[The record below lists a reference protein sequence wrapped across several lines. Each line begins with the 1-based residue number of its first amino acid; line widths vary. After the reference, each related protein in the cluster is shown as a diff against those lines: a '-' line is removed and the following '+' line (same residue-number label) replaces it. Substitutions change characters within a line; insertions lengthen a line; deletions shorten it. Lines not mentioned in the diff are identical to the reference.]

1 MEWRCHSSFAG
12 KEFFMRYIIKRI
24 ITLALCICLMF
35 SLTACGQE
43 DESEISELSAETS
56 QEEKKQDDKESEE
69 AVKNLEKMK
78 DTSDKVKNVSM
89 ELFKESVSDGK
100 NSMISPVSIL
110 MAMAMAENG
119 TAAGSRTQIEK
130 AFGCTAEE
138 LSDWLKNWM
147 TSLKTGRNTRMN
159 VANSFWFRDT
169 AGLEIKESYIKDIK
183 TYFNAS
189 AYKESFDTATKDAI
203 NNWCDENT
211 YGMIKKVIQEISPE
225 DMAII
230 VNATAF
236 EGAWLVPYEEHQV
249 EEGETFYTEYGSE
262 ENADMLYSEE
272 GFYIEGKIGDKTVT
286 GFKKSYED
294 GYSFVALLP
303 EEGTAVADCVKD
315 LDGSTFA
322 SLLNNGRYE
331 KVNTV
336 IPEFT
341 SEYTVNNL
349 ISTFEKMGIKDIFS
363 PDMADLS
370 NMATAAAPGGD
381 AAYNLYISKILHKT
395 FIEVN
400 RKGTRAAAVT
410 EMVAGCTSMP
420 RPEEIHTVRLDRP
433 FIYAIID
440 DVTATPIF
448 IGTVMSVAE
457 GK

>member
-1 MEWRCHSSFAG
+1 
-12 KEFFMRYIIKRI
+12 MRYIIKKI
-24 ITLALCICLMF
+24 VALAVCVCLLV
-35 SLTACGQE
+35 SLAACGHE
-43 DESEISELSAETS
+43 KASEISELSAE
-56 QEEKKQDDKESEE
+56 
-69 AVKNLEKMK
+69 ALKNLEKMQ
-78 DTSDKVKNVSM
+78 DTSNKVKDISM
-89 ELFKESVSDGK
+89 ELFKESVSEGK

-119 TAAGSRTQIEK
+119 AAAGSRTQIEK
-130 AFGCTAEE
+130 AFGCTTEE

-147 TSLKTGRNTRMN
+147 TSLKTGENTRMN
-159 VANSFWFRDT
+159 VANSFWFRD
-169 AGLEIKESYIKDIK
+169 AEGLKVKENYLKTIKDGLD
-183 TYFNAS
+183 AQ
-189 AYKESFDTATKDAI
+189 AYKAPFDAGTKDEI

-211 YGMIKKVIQEISPE
+211 YGMIKKIIQEISPE

-230 VNATAF
+230 INATAF
-236 EGAWLVPYEEHQV
+236 EGAWLVPYEEYQV
-249 EEGETFYTEYGSE
+249 EEGESFYTEDGSE
-262 ENADMLYSEE
+262 EKADMLYSEE
-272 GFYIEGKIGDKTVT
+272 GFYIEGKIGDNKVT
-286 GFKKSYED
+286 GFKKSYKD

-303 EEGTAVADCVKD
+303 EEGTAVADCVKS
-315 LDGSTFA
+315 LDGDTFA
-322 SLLNNGRYE
+322 SILDNGRYE
-331 KVNTV
+331 KVKTA

-341 SEYTVNNL
+341 SEYTVDNL
-349 ISTFEKMGIKDIFS
+349 INTFEKMGIKDIFS

-370 NMATAAAPGGD
+370 DMATSVAAGGD

-420 RPEEIHTVRLDRP
+420 RQEKVHSVSLDRP

-457 GK
+457 VK

>member
-1 MEWRCHSSFAG
+1 
-12 KEFFMRYIIKRI
+12 MRYIIKRI
-24 ITLALCICLMF
+24 ITLVLCICLMI

-119 TAAGSRTQIEK
+119 AAAGSQTQIEK
-130 AFGCTAEE
+130 AFGCTTEE

-169 AGLEIKESYIKDIK
+169 EGLDVKEDYIKTIK
-183 TYFNAS
+183 DCLDAQ
-189 AYKESFDTATKDAI
+189 AYKAAFDEGTKDAI

-225 DMAII
+225 DIAII

-249 EEGETFYTEYGSE
+249 EEGETFYTEDGSE

-303 EEGTAVADCVKD
+303 EKGTAVADCVKA

-331 KVNTV
+331 KVKTA

-349 ISTFEKMGIKDIFS
+349 INTFENMGIKDIFS

-370 NMATAAAPGGD
+370 NMATAAVPGGD

-433 FIYAIID
+433 FVYAIID

>member
-1 MEWRCHSSFAG
+1 MID
-12 KEFFMRYIIKRI
+12 KIKRI
-24 ITLALCICLMF
+24 VALAVCMCLIV
-35 SLTACGQE
+35 SLAACGHE
-43 DESEISELSAETS
+43 NESEISELSAE
-56 QEEKKQDDKESEE
+56 
-69 AVKNLEKMK
+69 ALKNLEKMK
-78 DTSDKVKNVSM
+78 DTSNKVKDISM
-89 ELFKESVSDGK
+89 ELFKESISEGK

-119 TAAGSRTQIEK
+119 AAADSRTQIEK
-130 AFGCTAEE
+130 AFGCTTEE

-147 TSLKTGRNTRMN
+147 TSLKTGQNTRMN

-169 AGLEIKESYIKDIK
+169 EGLKVKEDYIKTIK
-183 TYFNAS
+183 DCLDAQ
-189 AYKESFDTATKDAI
+189 AYKAPFDAGTRDEI

-211 YGMIKKVIQEISPE
+211 YGMIKKVIEEISSD
-225 DMAII
+225 DMAVI

-236 EGAWLVPYEEHQV
+236 EGAWLVPYEEYQV
-249 EEGETFYTEYGSE
+249 EEGESFYTEDGSE
-262 ENADMLYSEE
+262 EKADMLYSEE
-272 GFYIEGKIGDKTVT
+272 GFYIEGKIGDNKVT

-294 GYSFVALLP
+294 GYSFVALLS
-303 EEGTAVADCVKD
+303 EEGTTVADCVKS
-315 LDGSTFA
+315 LDGETFG
-322 SLLNNGRYE
+322 SLIDNGRYE
-331 KVNTV
+331 KVKTAL
-336 IPEFT
+336 PEYT

-349 ISTFEKMGIKDIFS
+349 INTFEKMGIKDIFS

-370 NMATAAAPGGD
+370 DMATAEAPGGD

-420 RPEEIHTVRLDRP
+420 RPEKVHSVRLDRP

>member
-1 MEWRCHSSFAG
+1 
-12 KEFFMRYIIKRI
+12 MRYIIKRI
-24 ITLALCICLMF
+24 ITLVLCICLMI

-119 TAAGSRTQIEK
+119 AAAGSRTQIEK
-130 AFGCTAEE
+130 AFGCTTEE

-147 TSLKTGRNTRMN
+147 TSLKSGRSTRMN

-169 AGLEIKESYIKDIK
+169 EGLKVKEEYLKTIKDCLD
-183 TYFNAS
+183 AQ
-189 AYKESFDTATKDAI
+189 AYKAAFDEGTKDAI

-211 YGMIKKVIQEISPE
+211 YGMIKKVIEEISPE
-225 DMAII
+225 DMAVI

-249 EEGETFYTEYGSE
+249 EEGETFYTEDGSE

-322 SLLNNGRYE
+322 SILNNGRYE
-331 KVNTV
+331 KVKTA

-370 NMATAAAPGGD
+370 DMATAAAPGGD
-381 AAYNLYISKILHKT
+381 AAYNLYVSKILHKT

-410 EMVAGCTSMP
+410 EMVVGCTSMP

-440 DVTATPIF
+440 DMTATPIF
-448 IGTVMSVAE
+448 IGTVMSVAD

>member
-1 MEWRCHSSFAG
+1 
-12 KEFFMRYIIKRI
+12 MRYIIKKI
-24 ITLALCICLMF
+24 FTLALCICLMF

-43 DESEISELSAETS
+43 NESEISELSVETS

-69 AVKNLEKMK
+69 AVKKLEKMK

-119 TAAGSRTQIEK
+119 AAAGSRTQIEK
-130 AFGCTAEE
+130 AFGCTTEE

-147 TSLKTGRNTRMN
+147 TSLKSGRSTRMN

-169 AGLEIKESYIKDIK
+169 EGLKVKEEYLK
-183 TYFNAS
+183 TINDCLDAQ
-189 AYKESFDTATKDAI
+189 AYKAAFDEGTKDAI

-211 YGMIKKVIQEISPE
+211 YGMIKKVIEEISPE
-225 DMAII
+225 DMAVI

-249 EEGETFYTEYGSE
+249 EEGETFYTEDGSE

-322 SLLNNGRYE
+322 SILNNGRYE
-331 KVNTV
+331 KVKTA

-370 NMATAAAPGGD
+370 DMATAAAPGGD
-381 AAYNLYISKILHKT
+381 AAYNLYVSKILHKT

-410 EMVAGCTSMP
+410 EMVVGCTSMP

-440 DVTATPIF
+440 DMTATPIF
-448 IGTVMSVAE
+448 IGTVMSVAD

>member
-1 MEWRCHSSFAG
+1 MKDRE
-12 KEFFMRYIIKRI
+12 KRTKRFL
-24 ITLALCICLMF
+24 TLVLCMCIGF
-35 SLTACGQE
+35 SMTACG
-43 DESEISELSAETS
+43 
-56 QEEKKQDDKESEE
+56 DKGEE
-69 AVKNLEKMK
+69 ATALYDPQEVSAGDDEAAAADRLEAVNNLENMK
-78 DTSDKVKNVSM
+78 EISDKVKDISM

-119 TAAGSRTQIEK
+119 AAAGSRTQIEK
-130 AFGCTAEE
+130 AFGCSTEE

-169 AGLEIKESYIKDIK
+169 EGLKVKEDYLK
-183 TYFNAS
+183 TIEECLDAQ
-189 AYKESFDTATKDAI
+189 AYKAAFDEGTKDAI

-236 EGAWLVPYEEHQV
+236 EGAWLVPYAEHQV
-249 EEGETFYTEYGSE
+249 EEGETFYTEDGSE
-262 ENADMLYSEE
+262 EKADMLYSEE
-272 GFYIEGKIGDKTVT
+272 GFYIEGKIGDNNVT

-294 GYSFVALLP
+294 GYSFVAMLP

-322 SLLNNGRYE
+322 SLINNGRYE
-331 KVNTV
+331 KVKTA

-341 SEYTVNNL
+341 AEYTVNNL
-349 ISTFEKMGIKDIFS
+349 INTFEKMGIRDIFS

-370 NMATAAAPGGD
+370 DMATAAAPGGD
-381 AAYNLYISKILHKT
+381 AAYNLYVSKILHKT

-448 IGTVMSVAE
+448 IGTVMSVAD

>member
-1 MEWRCHSSFAG
+1 
-12 KEFFMRYIIKRI
+12 MRYIIKKI
-24 ITLALCICLMF
+24 FALTVCMCLIVSLA
-35 SLTACGQE
+35 ACGHE
-43 DESEISELSAETS
+43 NESEISELSAE
-56 QEEKKQDDKESEE
+56 
-69 AVKNLEKMK
+69 ALKNLEKMK
-78 DTSDKVKNVSM
+78 DTSNKVKDISM
-89 ELFKESVSDGK
+89 ELFKESISEGK

-119 TAAGSRTQIEK
+119 AAADSRTQIEK
-130 AFGCTAEE
+130 AFGCTTEE

-147 TSLKTGRNTRMN
+147 TSLKTGQNTRMN

-169 AGLEIKESYIKDIK
+169 EGLKVKEDYIKTIK
-183 TYFNAS
+183 DCLDAQ
-189 AYKESFDTATKDAI
+189 AYKAPFDAGTRDEI

-211 YGMIKKVIQEISPE
+211 YGMIKKVIEEISSD
-225 DMAII
+225 DMAVI

-236 EGAWLVPYEEHQV
+236 EGAWLVPYEEYQV
-249 EEGETFYTEYGSE
+249 EEGESFYTEDGSE
-262 ENADMLYSEE
+262 EKADMLYSEE
-272 GFYIEGKIGDKTVT
+272 GFYIEGKIGDNKVT

-294 GYSFVALLP
+294 GYSFVALLS
-303 EEGTAVADCVKD
+303 EEGTTVADCVKS
-315 LDGSTFA
+315 LDGETFG
-322 SLLNNGRYE
+322 SLIDNGRYE
-331 KVNTV
+331 KVKTAL
-336 IPEFT
+336 PEYT

-349 ISTFEKMGIKDIFS
+349 INTFEKMGIKDIFS

-370 NMATAAAPGGD
+370 DMATAEAPGGD

-420 RPEEIHTVRLDRP
+420 RPEKVHSVRLDRP

>member
-1 MEWRCHSSFAG
+1 
-12 KEFFMRYIIKRI
+12 MRYIIKKI
-24 ITLALCICLMF
+24 FALTVCMCLIVSLA
-35 SLTACGQE
+35 ACGHE
-43 DESEISELSAETS
+43 NESEISELSAETS
-56 QEEKKQDDKESEE
+56 QEEKKQDDKEIEE
-69 AVKNLEKMK
+69 AVKNLEKMQ
-78 DTSDKVKNVSM
+78 DTSNKVKDISM
-89 ELFKESVSDGK
+89 ELFKESVSEGK

-119 TAAGSRTQIEK
+119 AAAGSRTQIEK
-130 AFGCTAEE
+130 AFECTTEE

-147 TSLKTGRNTRMN
+147 TSLKTGENTRMN

-169 AGLEIKESYIKDIK
+169 EGLKVKENYLKTIKDGLD
-183 TYFNAS
+183 AQ
-189 AYKESFDTATKDAI
+189 AYKAPFDAGTRDEI

-211 YGMIKKVIQEISPE
+211 YGMIKKIIQEISPE

-230 VNATAF
+230 INATAF
-236 EGAWLVPYEEHQV
+236 EGAWLVPYEEYQV
-249 EEGETFYTEYGSE
+249 EEGESFYTEDGSE
-262 ENADMLYSEE
+262 EKADMLYSEE
-272 GFYIEGKIGDKTVT
+272 GFYIEGKIGDNKVT
-286 GFKKSYED
+286 GFKKSYKD

-303 EEGTAVADCVKD
+303 EGGTAVAECVKS
-315 LDGSTFA
+315 LDGDTFA
-322 SLLNNGRYE
+322 SILDNGRYE
-331 KVNTV
+331 KVKTA

-341 SEYTVNNL
+341 SEYTVDNL
-349 ISTFEKMGIKDIFS
+349 INTFEKMGIKDIFS

-370 NMATAAAPGGD
+370 DMATSVAAGGD

-420 RPEEIHTVRLDRP
+420 RPEKIHSVRLDRP

-440 DVTATPIF
+440 DVTETPIF
-448 IGTVMSVAE
+448 IGTVMSVVD

>member
-1 MEWRCHSSFAG
+1 
-12 KEFFMRYIIKRI
+12 MRYIIKRI
-24 ITLALCICLMF
+24 ITLVLCICLMI

-43 DESEISELSAETS
+43 NESEISELSAETS

-119 TAAGSRTQIEK
+119 AAAGSRTQIEK
-130 AFGCTAEE
+130 AFGCTTEE

-147 TSLKTGRNTRMN
+147 TSLKSGTNTRMN

-169 AGLEIKESYIKDIK
+169 EGLEVKEDYLNTIKDCLD
-183 TYFNAS
+183 AQ
-189 AYKESFDTATKDAI
+189 AYKAAFDEGTKDAI

-225 DMAII
+225 DIAII

-249 EEGETFYTEYGSE
+249 EEGETFYTEDGSE

-272 GFYIEGKIGDKTVT
+272 GFYIEGKIENKAVT

-322 SLLNNGRYE
+322 SILNNGRYE
-331 KVNTV
+331 KVKTA

-370 NMATAAAPGGD
+370 DMATAAAPGGD
-381 AAYNLYISKILHKT
+381 AAYNLYVSKILHKT

-410 EMVAGCTSMP
+410 EMVVGCTSMP

-440 DVTATPIF
+440 DMTATPIF
-448 IGTVMSVAE
+448 IGTVMSVAD

>member
-1 MEWRCHSSFAG
+1 
-12 KEFFMRYIIKRI
+12 MRYIIKKI
-24 ITLALCICLMF
+24 FTLALCICLMF

-43 DESEISELSAETS
+43 NESEISELSVETS

-119 TAAGSRTQIEK
+119 AAAGSRTQIEK
-130 AFGCTAEE
+130 AFGCTTEE

-169 AGLEIKESYIKDIK
+169 EGLEVKEDYLNTIKDCLD
-183 TYFNAS
+183 AQ
-189 AYKESFDTATKDAI
+189 AYKAAFDEGTKDAI

-225 DMAII
+225 DIAII

-249 EEGETFYTEYGSE
+249 EEGETFYTEDGSE

-322 SLLNNGRYE
+322 SILNNGRYE
-331 KVNTV
+331 KVKTA

-400 RKGTRAAAVT
+400 RKGTRAAAVIG
-410 EMVAGCTSMP
+410 MVAGCTSMP

-440 DVTATPIF
+440 DMTATPIF
-448 IGTVMSVAE
+448 IGTVMSVAD

>member
-1 MEWRCHSSFAG
+1 
-12 KEFFMRYIIKRI
+12 MRYIIKRI

-225 DMAII
+225 DIAII

-331 KVNTV
+331 KVKTA

-349 ISTFEKMGIKDIFS
+349 INTFEKMGIKDIFS

-370 NMATAAAPGGD
+370 DMATAAAPGGD

-410 EMVAGCTSMP
+410 EMVVGCTSMP

>member
-1 MEWRCHSSFAG
+1 M
-12 KEFFMRYIIKRI
+12 
-24 ITLALCICLMF
+24 
-35 SLTACGQE
+35 
-43 DESEISELSAETS
+43 
-56 QEEKKQDDKESEE
+56 
-69 AVKNLEKMK
+69 EKMK
-78 DTSDKVKNVSM
+78 DTSYKVKNISM
-89 ELFKESVSDGK
+89 ELFKESVSEGK

-119 TAAGSRTQIEK
+119 AAAGSRTQIEK
-130 AFGCTAEE
+130 AFGCTTEE

-147 TSLKTGRNTRMN
+147 TSLKTGPNTRMN

-169 AGLEIKESYIKDIK
+169 VGLKVKEDYLKTIKDCLD
-183 TYFNAS
+183 AQ
-189 AYKESFDTATKDAI
+189 AYKAPFDAGTRDEI

-211 YGMIKKVIQEISPE
+211 YGMIKKIIQEISPE

-236 EGAWLVPYEEHQV
+236 EGAWLVPYAEHQV
-249 EEGETFYTEYGSE
+249 EEGETFYTEDGSE

-303 EEGTAVADCVKD
+303 EEGTAVADCVKN

-331 KVNTV
+331 KVKTA

-341 SEYTVNNL
+341 SEYTVDNL
-349 ISTFEKMGIKDIFS
+349 INIFENIGIKDIFS
-363 PDMADLS
+363 PDTADLS
-370 NMATAAAPGGD
+370 DMATAAVPGGD
-381 AAYNLYISKILHKT
+381 AANNLYISKILHKT

-420 RPEEIHTVRLDRP
+420 RQEKVHSVRLDRP

-448 IGTVMSVAE
+448 IGTVMSVAD

>member
-1 MEWRCHSSFAG
+1 
-12 KEFFMRYIIKRI
+12 MRYIIKKI
-24 ITLALCICLMF
+24 FALTVCMCLIVSLA
-35 SLTACGQE
+35 ACGHE
-43 DESEISELSAETS
+43 NESEISELSAE
-56 QEEKKQDDKESEE
+56 
-69 AVKNLEKMK
+69 ALKNLEKMQ
-78 DTSDKVKNVSM
+78 DTSDKVKDISM
-89 ELFKESVSDGK
+89 EIFKESVSEGK

-119 TAAGSRTQIEK
+119 AAAGSRTQIEK
-130 AFGCTAEE
+130 AFGCTTEE

-147 TSLKTGRNTRMN
+147 TSLKTGENTRMN

-169 AGLEIKESYIKDIK
+169 EGLKVKENYLKTIKDCLD
-183 TYFNAS
+183 AQ
-189 AYKESFDTATKDAI
+189 AYKAPFDAETKDEI

-211 YGMIKKVIQEISPE
+211 YGMIKKIIQEISPE

-230 VNATAF
+230 INATAF
-236 EGAWLVPYEEHQV
+236 EGAWLVPYEEYQV
-249 EEGETFYTEYGSE
+249 EEGESFYTEDGSE
-262 ENADMLYSEE
+262 EKADMLYSEE
-272 GFYIEGKIGDKTVT
+272 GFYIEGKIGDNKVT
-286 GFKKSYED
+286 GFKKSYKD

-303 EEGTAVADCVKD
+303 GEGTAVADCVKS
-315 LDGSTFA
+315 LDGDTFA
-322 SLLNNGRYE
+322 SILDNGRYE
-331 KVNTV
+331 KVKTA

-341 SEYTVNNL
+341 SEYTVDNL
-349 ISTFEKMGIKDIFS
+349 INTFEKMGIKDIFS

-370 NMATAAAPGGD
+370 DMATSVAAGGD

-420 RPEEIHTVRLDRP
+420 RQEKVHSVSLDRP

-457 GK
+457 VK

>member
-1 MEWRCHSSFAG
+1 MRD
-12 KEFFMRYIIKRI
+12 KEKRVNKFLI
-24 ITLALCICLMF
+24 LVLCMCIGL
-35 SLTACGQE
+35 SVTACSTEKVVTQY
-43 DESEISELSAETS
+43 DPAEVPPEV
-56 QEEKKQDDKESEE
+56 EEEMKKEAEE
-69 AVKNLEKMK
+69 AVKKLEKMK

-119 TAAGSRTQIEK
+119 AAAGSRTQIEK
-130 AFGCTAEE
+130 AFGCTTEE

-147 TSLKTGRNTRMN
+147 TSLKSGTNTRMN

-169 AGLEIKESYIKDIK
+169 EGLEVKEDYLNTIKDCLD
-183 TYFNAS
+183 AQ
-189 AYKESFDTATKDAI
+189 AYKAAFDEGTKEAI

-211 YGMIKKVIQEISPE
+211 YGMIKKVIEEISPE

-230 VNATAF
+230 INATAF
-236 EGAWLVPYEEHQV
+236 EGAWLVPYAEHQV

-272 GFYIEGKIGDKTVT
+272 GFYIEGKIENKAVT

-294 GYSFVALLP
+294 DYSFVALLP

-410 EMVAGCTSMP
+410 GMVAGCTSLEK
-420 RPEEIHTVRLDRP
+420 PEEIHNVRLDRP
-433 FIYAIID
+433 FMYAIID

-448 IGTVMSVAE
+448 IGTVQTM
-457 GK
+457 

>member
-1 MEWRCHSSFAG
+1 
-12 KEFFMRYIIKRI
+12 MRYIIKRI

-119 TAAGSRTQIEK
+119 AAAGSRTQIEK
-130 AFGCTAEE
+130 AFGCTTEE

-147 TSLKTGRNTRMN
+147 TSLKSGRSTRMN

-169 AGLEIKESYIKDIK
+169 EGLEVKEDYLNTIKDCLD
-183 TYFNAS
+183 AQ
-189 AYKESFDTATKDAI
+189 AYKAAFDEGTKDAI

-225 DMAII
+225 DIAII

-249 EEGETFYTEYGSE
+249 EEGETFYTEDGSE

-303 EEGTAVADCVKD
+303 EKGTAVADCVKD
-315 LDGSTFA
+315 LDGSTFT
-322 SLLNNGRYE
+322 SLLSDGRYE
-331 KVNTV
+331 KVKTA

-370 NMATAAAPGGD
+370 DMATAAAPGGD
-381 AAYNLYISKILHKT
+381 AAYNLYVSKILHKT

>member
-1 MEWRCHSSFAG
+1 MID
-12 KEFFMRYIIKRI
+12 KIKRI
-24 ITLALCICLMF
+24 VALAVCMCLIV
-35 SLTACGQE
+35 SLAACGHE
-43 DESEISELSAETS
+43 NESEISELSAE
-56 QEEKKQDDKESEE
+56 
-69 AVKNLEKMK
+69 ALKNLEKMK
-78 DTSDKVKNVSM
+78 DTSNTVKDMSM
-89 ELFKESVSDGK
+89 ELFKESISEGK

-119 TAAGSRTQIEK
+119 AAADSRTQIEK
-130 AFGCTAEE
+130 AFGCTTEE

-147 TSLKTGRNTRMN
+147 TSLKTGQNTRMN

-169 AGLEIKESYIKDIK
+169 EGLKVKEDYIKTIK
-183 TYFNAS
+183 DCLDAQ
-189 AYKESFDTATKDAI
+189 AYKAPFDAGTRDEI

-211 YGMIKKVIQEISPE
+211 YGMIKKGIEEISSD
-225 DMAII
+225 DMAVI

-236 EGAWLVPYEEHQV
+236 EGAWLVPYEEYQV
-249 EEGETFYTEYGSE
+249 EEGESFYTEDGSE
-262 ENADMLYSEE
+262 EKADMLYSEE
-272 GFYIEGKIGDKTVT
+272 GFYIEGKIGDNKVT

-294 GYSFVALLP
+294 GYSFVALLS
-303 EEGTAVADCVKD
+303 EEGTTVADCVKS
-315 LDGSTFA
+315 LDGETFG
-322 SLLNNGRYE
+322 SLIDNGRYE
-331 KVNTV
+331 KVKTAL
-336 IPEFT
+336 PEYT

-349 ISTFEKMGIKDIFS
+349 INTFEKMGIKDIFS

-370 NMATAAAPGGD
+370 DMATAEAPGGD

-420 RPEEIHTVRLDRP
+420 RPEKVHSVRLDRP
-433 FIYAIID
+433 FISAIID

>member
-1 MEWRCHSSFAG
+1 
-12 KEFFMRYIIKRI
+12 MRYIIKKI
-24 ITLALCICLMF
+24 FALTVCMCLIVSLA
-35 SLTACGQE
+35 ACGHE
-43 DESEISELSAETS
+43 NESEISELSAE
-56 QEEKKQDDKESEE
+56 
-69 AVKNLEKMK
+69 ALKNLEKMQ
-78 DTSDKVKNVSM
+78 DTSNKVKDISM
-89 ELFKESVSDGK
+89 ELFKESVSEGK

-119 TAAGSRTQIEK
+119 AAAGSRTQIEK
-130 AFGCTAEE
+130 AFGCTTEE

-147 TSLKTGRNTRMN
+147 TSLKTGENTRMN

-169 AGLEIKESYIKDIK
+169 EGLKVKENYLKTIKDCLD
-183 TYFNAS
+183 AQ
-189 AYKESFDTATKDAI
+189 AYKAPFDAGTRDEI

-211 YGMIKKVIQEISPE
+211 YGMIKKIIQEISPE

-230 VNATAF
+230 INATAF
-236 EGAWLVPYEEHQV
+236 EGAWLVPYEEYQV
-249 EEGETFYTEYGSE
+249 EEGESFYTEDGSE
-262 ENADMLYSEE
+262 EKADMLYSEE
-272 GFYIEGKIGDKTVT
+272 GFYIEGKIGDNKVT

-303 EEGTAVADCVKD
+303 EKGTTVEDCVKS
-315 LDGSTFA
+315 LDGETFG
-322 SLLNNGRYE
+322 SLIDNGRYE
-331 KVNTV
+331 KVKTAL
-336 IPEFT
+336 PEYT

-349 ISTFEKMGIKDIFS
+349 INTFEKMGIKDIFS

-370 NMATAAAPGGD
+370 NMATAGAPGGD

-420 RPEEIHTVRLDRP
+420 RPEEIHNVRLDRP

-448 IGTVMSVAE
+448 VGTVMSVAE
-457 GK
+457 VK

>member
-1 MEWRCHSSFAG
+1 
-12 KEFFMRYIIKRI
+12 MRYIIKKVF
-24 ITLALCICLMF
+24 TLALCICLMF

-43 DESEISELSAETS
+43 NESEISELSVETS

-78 DTSDKVKNVSM
+78 DTSDKVKNVARG
-89 ELFKESVSDGK
+89 LCKESVSDGK
-100 NSMISPVSIL
+100 NSMIAPVSIL

-119 TAAGSRTQIEK
+119 AAAGSRTQIEK
-130 AFGCTAEE
+130 AFGCTTEE

-147 TSLKTGRNTRMN
+147 TSLKSGRSTRMN

-169 AGLEIKESYIKDIK
+169 EGLEVKEDYLNTIKDCLD
-183 TYFNAS
+183 AQ
-189 AYKESFDTATKDAI
+189 AYKAAFDEGTKDAI

-211 YGMIKKVIQEISPE
+211 YGMIKKVIEEISPE
-225 DMAII
+225 DMAVI

-249 EEGETFYTEYGSE
+249 EEGETFYTEDGSE

-322 SLLNNGRYE
+322 SILNNGRYE
-331 KVNTV
+331 KVKTA

-370 NMATAAAPGGD
+370 DMATAAAPGGD
-381 AAYNLYISKILHKT
+381 AAYNLYVSKILHKT

-410 EMVAGCTSMP
+410 EMVVGCTSMP

-440 DVTATPIF
+440 DMTATPIF
-448 IGTVMSVAE
+448 IGTVMSVAD

>member
-1 MEWRCHSSFAG
+1 
-12 KEFFMRYIIKRI
+12 MRYIIKKI

-35 SLTACGQE
+35 SLTACGHE

-69 AVKNLEKMK
+69 AVKKLEKMK

-110 MAMAMAENG
+110 MAIAMAGNG

-130 AFGCTAEE
+130 AFGCSTEE

-147 TSLKTGRNTRMN
+147 TSLKTGPNTRMN

-169 AGLEIKESYIKDIK
+169 EGLEVKEDYLNTIKDCLD
-183 TYFNAS
+183 AQ
-189 AYKESFDTATKDAI
+189 AYKAAFDEGTKDAI

-225 DMAII
+225 DIAII

-272 GFYIEGKIGDKTVT
+272 GFYIEGKIENKAVT

-448 IGTVMSVAE
+448 IGTVMSVAD

>member
-1 MEWRCHSSFAG
+1 
-12 KEFFMRYIIKRI
+12 MRYIIKKI
-24 ITLALCICLMF
+24 FTLALCICLMF

-43 DESEISELSAETS
+43 NESEISELSAETS

-119 TAAGSRTQIEK
+119 AAAGSRTQIEK
-130 AFGCTAEE
+130 AFGCTTEE

-147 TSLKTGRNTRMN
+147 TSLKSGRSTRMN

-169 AGLEIKESYIKDIK
+169 EVLKVKEEYLK
-183 TYFNAS
+183 TINDCLDAQ
-189 AYKESFDTATKDAI
+189 AYKAPFDTGTKDAI

-211 YGMIKKVIQEISPE
+211 YGMIKKVIEEISPE
-225 DMAII
+225 DMAVI

-249 EEGETFYTEYGSE
+249 EEGETFYTEDGSE

-272 GFYIEGKIGDKTVT
+272 GFYIEGKIENKAVT

-448 IGTVMSVAE
+448 IGTVMSVAD

>member
-1 MEWRCHSSFAG
+1 MID
-12 KEFFMRYIIKRI
+12 KIKRI
-24 ITLALCICLMF
+24 VALAVCVCLLV
-35 SLTACGQE
+35 SLAACGHE
-43 DESEISELSAETS
+43 KASEISELSAETS
-56 QEEKKQDDKESEE
+56 QEEKKQDDKEVEE

-78 DTSDKVKNVSM
+78 NTSDKVKNISM
-89 ELFKESVSDGK
+89 ELFKESVSEGK

-119 TAAGSRTQIEK
+119 AAAGSRTQIEK
-130 AFGCTAEE
+130 AFGCTTEE

-147 TSLKTGRNTRMN
+147 TSLKTGENTRMN
-159 VANSFWFRDT
+159 VANSFWFRD
-169 AGLEIKESYIKDIK
+169 AEGLKVKENYLKTIKDGLD
-183 TYFNAS
+183 AQ
-189 AYKESFDTATKDAI
+189 AYKAPFDAGTKDEI

-211 YGMIKKVIQEISPE
+211 YGMIKKIIQEISPE

-230 VNATAF
+230 INATAF
-236 EGAWLVPYEEHQV
+236 EGAWLVPYEEYQV
-249 EEGETFYTEYGSE
+249 EEGESFYTEDGSE
-262 ENADMLYSEE
+262 EKADMLYSEE
-272 GFYIEGKIGDKTVT
+272 GFYIEGKIGDNKVT
-286 GFKKSYED
+286 GFKKSYKD

-303 EEGTAVADCVKD
+303 EEGTAVADCVKS
-315 LDGSTFA
+315 LDGDTFA
-322 SLLNNGRYE
+322 SILDNGRYE
-331 KVNTV
+331 KVKTA

-341 SEYTVNNL
+341 SEYTVDNL
-349 ISTFEKMGIKDIFS
+349 INTFEKMGIKDIFS

-370 NMATAAAPGGD
+370 DMATSVAAGGD

-420 RPEEIHTVRLDRP
+420 RQEKVHSVSLDRP

-457 GK
+457 VK

>member
-1 MEWRCHSSFAG
+1 
-12 KEFFMRYIIKRI
+12 MRDIIKRF
-24 ITLALCICLMF
+24 LALAVCMCLIV
-35 SLTACGQE
+35 SLTACGHE
-43 DESEISELSAETS
+43 NASEISELSAEIS
-56 QEEKKQDDKESEE
+56 QEEKEQDDKEAEE
-69 AVKNLEKMK
+69 AVKNLEKMQ
-78 DTSDKVKNVSM
+78 DTSDKVKDVSM
-89 ELFKESVSDGK
+89 ELFKESVSEGK

-119 TAAGSRTQIEK
+119 AAAGSRTQIEE
-130 AFGCTAEE
+130 AFGCTTEE
-138 LSDWLKNWM
+138 LSGWLRNWM
-147 TSLKTGRNTRMN
+147 TSLKTGKNTRMN

-169 AGLEIKESYIKDIK
+169 EGLKVKENYIKTIRDCLD
-183 TYFNAS
+183 AQ
-189 AYKESFDTATKDAI
+189 AYKAPFDNGTRDEI

-211 YGMIKKVIQEISPE
+211 YGMIKKVIEKISPE

-236 EGAWLVPYEEHQV
+236 EGAWLVPYEEYQV
-249 EEGETFYTEYGSE
+249 EEDETFYQEDGSE
-262 ENADMLYSEE
+262 EKADMLYSEE
-272 GFYIEGKIGDKTVT
+272 GFYIEGKIRDNNVT
-286 GFKKSYED
+286 GVKKSYKD

-303 EEGTAVADCVKD
+303 EEGVTVAECVKG

-322 SLLNNGRYE
+322 SLLDNGRYE
-331 KVNTV
+331 KVKTA

-349 ISTFEKMGIKDIFS
+349 INTFEKMGIKDIFS

-370 NMATAAAPGGD
+370 DMATAAAPGSD

-420 RPEEIHTVRLDRP
+420 RQEKIHSVRLDRP

-440 DVTATPIF
+440 DVTETPIF
-448 IGTVMSVAE
+448 VGTVMSVAE

>member
-1 MEWRCHSSFAG
+1 MID
-12 KEFFMRYIIKRI
+12 KIKRI
-24 ITLALCICLMF
+24 VALAVCVCLLV
-35 SLTACGQE
+35 SLAACGHE
-43 DESEISELSAETS
+43 KASEISELSAETS
-56 QEEKKQDDKESEE
+56 QEEKKQDDKEIEE
-69 AVKNLEKMK
+69 AVKNLEKMQ
-78 DTSDKVKNVSM
+78 DTSNKVKDISM
-89 ELFKESVSDGK
+89 ELFKESVSEGK

-119 TAAGSRTQIEK
+119 AAAGSRTQIEK
-130 AFGCTAEE
+130 AFECTTEE

-147 TSLKTGRNTRMN
+147 TSLKTGENTRMN
-159 VANSFWFRDT
+159 VANSFWFRD
-169 AGLEIKESYIKDIK
+169 AEGLKVKENYLKTIKDGLD
-183 TYFNAS
+183 AQ
-189 AYKESFDTATKDAI
+189 AYKAPFDAGTRDEI

-211 YGMIKKVIQEISPE
+211 YGMIKKIIQEISPE

-230 VNATAF
+230 INATAF
-236 EGAWLVPYEEHQV
+236 EGAWLVPYEEYQV
-249 EEGETFYTEYGSE
+249 EEGESFYTEDGSE
-262 ENADMLYSEE
+262 EKADMLYSEE
-272 GFYIEGKIGDKTVT
+272 GFYIEGKIGDNKVT
-286 GFKKSYED
+286 GFKKSYKD

-303 EEGTAVADCVKD
+303 EEGTAVAECVKS
-315 LDGSTFA
+315 LDGNTFGG
-322 SLLNNGRYE
+322 LLDNGRYE
-331 KVNTV
+331 KVKTA

-341 SEYTVNNL
+341 SEYTVDNL
-349 ISTFEKMGIKDIFS
+349 INTFEKMGIKDIFS

-370 NMATAAAPGGD
+370 DMATSVAAGGD

-420 RPEEIHTVRLDRP
+420 RPEKIHSVRLDRP

-440 DVTATPIF
+440 DVTETPIF

>member
-1 MEWRCHSSFAG
+1 
-12 KEFFMRYIIKRI
+12 MRDKIKRI
-24 ITLALCICLMF
+24 FALAVCACLLV
-35 SLTACGQE
+35 SLAACGHE

-69 AVKNLEKMK
+69 ALKNLEKMK
-78 DTSDKVKNVSM
+78 DTSDKVKNISM
-89 ELFKESVSDGK
+89 ELFKESVSEGK
-100 NSMISPVSIL
+100 NIMISPVSIL

-130 AFGCTAEE
+130 AFGCTTEE

-147 TSLKTGRNTRMN
+147 TSLKTGPNTRMN

-169 AGLEIKESYIKDIK
+169 VGLKVKEDYLK
-183 TYFNAS
+183 TIEDCLDAQ
-189 AYKESFDTATKDAI
+189 AYKAPFDAGTRDEI

-211 YGMIKKVIQEISPE
+211 YGMIKKIIQEISPE

-236 EGAWLVPYEEHQV
+236 EGAWLVPYAEHQV
-249 EEGETFYTEYGSE
+249 EEGETFYTEDGSE
-262 ENADMLYSEE
+262 ENADMLYYEE

-303 EEGTAVADCVKD
+303 EEGTAVADCVRN
-315 LDGSTFA
+315 LDGSTLA

-331 KVNTV
+331 KVKTA

-349 ISTFEKMGIKDIFS
+349 INTFEKMGIRDIFS
-363 PDMADLS
+363 PDMAHLS
-370 NMATAAAPGGD
+370 DMATAAVPGGD
-381 AAYNLYISKILHKT
+381 AAKNLYISKILHKT

-410 EMVAGCTSMP
+410 EMLAGCTSMP
-420 RPEEIHTVRLDRP
+420 RPEKVHSVRLDRP

-448 IGTVMSVAE
+448 IGTVMSVAD

>member
-1 MEWRCHSSFAG
+1 
-12 KEFFMRYIIKRI
+12 MRYIIKKI
-24 ITLALCICLMF
+24 FALTVCMCLIVSLA
-35 SLTACGQE
+35 ACGHE
-43 DESEISELSAETS
+43 NESEISELSAE
-56 QEEKKQDDKESEE
+56 
-69 AVKNLEKMK
+69 ALKNLEKMQ
-78 DTSDKVKNVSM
+78 DTSDKVKDISM
-89 ELFKESVSDGK
+89 EIFKESVSEGK

-119 TAAGSRTQIEK
+119 AAAGSRTQIEK
-130 AFGCTAEE
+130 AFGCTTEE

-147 TSLKTGRNTRMN
+147 TSLKTGENTRMN

-169 AGLEIKESYIKDIK
+169 EGLKVKENYLKTIKDCLD
-183 TYFNAS
+183 AQ
-189 AYKESFDTATKDAI
+189 AYKAPFDAGTRDEI

-211 YGMIKKVIQEISPE
+211 YGMIKKIIQEISPE

-230 VNATAF
+230 INATAF
-236 EGAWLVPYEEHQV
+236 EGAWLVPYEEYRV
-249 EEGETFYTEYGSE
+249 EEGESFYTEDGSE
-262 ENADMLYSEE
+262 EKADMLYSEE
-272 GFYIEGKIGDKTVT
+272 GFYIEGKIGDNKVT
-286 GFKKSYED
+286 GFKKSYKD

-303 EEGTAVADCVKD
+303 EEGTAVADCVKS
-315 LDGSTFA
+315 LDGETFG
-322 SLLNNGRYE
+322 SLLDNGRYE
-331 KVNTV
+331 KVKTAL
-336 IPEFT
+336 PEYT

-349 ISTFEKMGIKDIFS
+349 INTFEKMGIKDIFS

-370 NMATAAAPGGD
+370 NMATAGAPGGD

-420 RPEEIHTVRLDRP
+420 RPEEIHNVRLDRP

-448 IGTVMSVAE
+448 VGTVMSVAE
-457 GK
+457 VK

>member
-1 MEWRCHSSFAG
+1 MID
-12 KEFFMRYIIKRI
+12 KIKRI
-24 ITLALCICLMF
+24 VALAVCVCLLV
-35 SLTACGQE
+35 SLAACGHE
-43 DESEISELSAETS
+43 KASEISELSAETS
-56 QEEKKQDDKESEE
+56 QEEKKQDDKEVEE

-78 DTSDKVKNVSM
+78 NTSDKVKNISM
-89 ELFKESVSDGK
+89 ELFKESVSEGK

-119 TAAGSRTQIEK
+119 AAAGSRTQIEK
-130 AFGCTAEE
+130 AFGCTTEE

-147 TSLKTGRNTRMN
+147 TSLKTGPNTRMN
-159 VANSFWFRDT
+159 VANSFWFRD
-169 AGLEIKESYIKDIK
+169 AEGLKVKENYLKTIKDGLD
-183 TYFNAS
+183 AQ
-189 AYKESFDTATKDAI
+189 AYKAPFDAGTKDEI

-211 YGMIKKVIQEISPE
+211 YGMIKKIIQEISPE

-230 VNATAF
+230 INATAF
-236 EGAWLVPYEEHQV
+236 EGAWLVPYEEYQV
-249 EEGETFYTEYGSE
+249 EEGESFYTEDGSE
-262 ENADMLYSEE
+262 EKADMLYSEE
-272 GFYIEGKIGDKTVT
+272 GFYIEGKIGDNKVT
-286 GFKKSYED
+286 GFKKSYKD

-303 EEGTAVADCVKD
+303 EEGTAVADCVKS
-315 LDGSTFA
+315 LDGDTFA
-322 SLLNNGRYE
+322 SILDNGRYE
-331 KVNTV
+331 KVKTA

-341 SEYTVNNL
+341 SEYTVDNL
-349 ISTFEKMGIKDIFS
+349 INTFEKMGIKDIFS

-370 NMATAAAPGGD
+370 DMATSVAAGGD

-420 RPEEIHTVRLDRP
+420 RQEKVHSVSLDRP

-457 GK
+457 VK

>member
-1 MEWRCHSSFAG
+1 M
-12 KEFFMRYIIKRI
+12 KRK
-24 ITLALCICLMF
+24 TKKLLALFICICLML
-35 SLTACGQE
+35 STAACGHE
-43 DESEISELSAETS
+43 NASEISELSAETS
-56 QEEKKQDDKESEE
+56 QEEKKQNDKEAEE

-78 DTSDKVKNVSM
+78 DTSDKVKDVSM
-89 ELFKESVSDGK
+89 ELFKESVSEGK

-119 TAAGSRTQIEK
+119 AAAGSRKQIEK
-130 AFGCTAEE
+130 AFGCTTKE

-147 TSLKTGRNTRMN
+147 TALKTGRNTKMN

-169 AGLEIKESYIKDIK
+169 EGLKIKENYLKTIKDCLD
-183 TYFNAS
+183 AQ
-189 AYKESFDTATKDAI
+189 AYKAPFDAGTRDEI

-211 YGMIKKVIQEISPE
+211 YGMIKKIIQEISPE

-230 VNATAF
+230 INATAF
-236 EGAWLVPYEEHQV
+236 EGAWLVPYEEYQI
-249 EEGETFYTEYGSE
+249 EESESFYTEDGSE
-262 ENADMLYSEE
+262 EKADMLYSEE
-272 GFYIEGKIGDKTVT
+272 GFYIEGKIGENKVT
-286 GFKKSYED
+286 GVKKSYED

-315 LDGSTFA
+315 LDGSTFRG
-322 SLLNNGRYE
+322 LIENGRYE
-331 KVNTV
+331 KVKTAL
-336 IPEFT
+336 PEFT
-341 SEYTVNNL
+341 SEYTVDNL
-349 ISTFEKMGIKDIFS
+349 INTFEKMGIKDIFS

-370 NMATAAAPGGD
+370 DMATAGAPGGD

-420 RPEEIHTVRLDRP
+420 RPEEMHTVRLDRP

-440 DVTATPIF
+440 DMTATPIF
-448 IGTVMSVAE
+448 IGTVMSVAD